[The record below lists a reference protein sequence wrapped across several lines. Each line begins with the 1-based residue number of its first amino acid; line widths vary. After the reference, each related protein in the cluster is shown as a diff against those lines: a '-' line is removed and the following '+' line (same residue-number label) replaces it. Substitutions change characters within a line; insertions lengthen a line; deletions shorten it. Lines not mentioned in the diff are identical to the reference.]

1 MNERQRE
8 RLNYPL
14 NEVAVLKQK
23 ATEPDQTVR
32 MEHAK
37 IEAMRADVLRDI
49 NRFVNLGRTMDQ
61 MKDEIH
67 SLRQS

>member
-1 MNERQRE
+1 MNERQLE
-8 RLNYPL
+8 RLNYLL

-23 ATEPDQTVR
+23 ATELDQTVR
-32 MEHAK
+32 MKRAK

-49 NRFVNLGRTMDQ
+49 NRFANLGRTMDQ

>member
-8 RLNYPL
+8 RLNYLL
-14 NEVAVLKQK
+14 NEVAILKQEV
-23 ATEPDQTVR
+23 AELDQTVR
-32 MEHAK
+32 MKRAK

-61 MKDEIH
+61 IKDEIH

>member
-8 RLNYPL
+8 RLNYLL
-14 NEVAVLKQK
+14 NEVAVLKQE
-23 ATEPDQTVR
+23 ATELDQTVR
-32 MEHAK
+32 MKRAK

-49 NRFVNLGRTMDQ
+49 NRFVNLGRAMDQ

>member
-8 RLNYPL
+8 RLNYLL
-14 NEVAVLKQK
+14 NEIAVLKQEV
-23 ATEPDQTVR
+23 TELDQTVR
-32 MEHAK
+32 MKRAK

-49 NRFVNLGRTMDQ
+49 NRFANLSRTMDQ

>member
-14 NEVAVLKQK
+14 NEVAVLKQEV
-23 ATEPDQTVR
+23 TELDQTVR
-32 MEHAK
+32 MKRAK

-49 NRFVNLGRTMDQ
+49 NRFANLSRTMDQ

>member
-8 RLNYPL
+8 RLNYLL
-14 NEVAVLKQK
+14 NEVAVLKQE
-23 ATEPDQTVR
+23 ATELDQTVR
-32 MEHAK
+32 MKRAK

-49 NRFVNLGRTMDQ
+49 NRFVNLGRAMDQ
-61 MKDEIH
+61 MKDEIR